1 MPGGAP
7 DPQRYRAHAH
17 PKLCGYRVHAPARVD
32 RPHHRAAH
40 LFDTEF
46 LAMTKPS
53 KKPKP
58 YIKCSA
64 IAETSLY
71 GDR

>member
-1 MPGGAP
+1 MPGGASN
-7 DPQRYRAHAH
+7 PQRYRAHPH
-17 PKLCGYRVHAPARVD
+17 PKLCGYRVHAPARVHCS
-32 RPHHRAAH
+32 HHRAAR
-40 LFDTEF
+40 LLNTEF
-46 LAMTKPS
+46 LVMTKPS